1 MTGMEKDFDIFIR
14 LFLLV
19 PDEEREKLNK
29 DIEVLAHAELS
40 TSLEIFNSVY
50 NIYQLYEEA
59 KSSQYINNRISAM
72 TREEKE
78 SCARV
83 EMFLAYVKHLYS

>member
-1 MTGMEKDFDIFIR
+1 MSGMEKDFDAFIR

-29 DIEVLAHAELS
+29 DIEVLANAELS
-40 TSLEIFNSVY
+40 TNSEIFNSVY

-59 KSSQYINNRISAM
+59 KSSQYIHNRISAM
-72 TREEKE
+72 TMEEKE
-78 SCARV
+78 ACARV
-83 EMFLAYVKHLYS
+83 EMFLAYAKHRYS